1 MANLFEKKERS
12 PLYQV
17 LLMVFLIA
25 LMALGNNERLRTIP
39 SAYVSFRLVQIIFS
53 IYLLVKGVL
62 LILGTWKERKKRT
75 GTENLQI
82 LFVGIALILLAYVA
96 TDITLHTVNYMSTL

>member
-12 PLYQV
+12 PLHQ
-17 LLMVFLIA
+17 LFLSVFSVA
-25 LMALGNNERLRTIP
+25 LMALNNNEKLITIP
-39 SAYVSFRLVQIIFS
+39 SAYIPFRLFLIIFS
-53 IYLLVKGVL
+53 IYVLVKGVL

-82 LFVGIALILLAYVA
+82 LFVGIALIHLAYVA